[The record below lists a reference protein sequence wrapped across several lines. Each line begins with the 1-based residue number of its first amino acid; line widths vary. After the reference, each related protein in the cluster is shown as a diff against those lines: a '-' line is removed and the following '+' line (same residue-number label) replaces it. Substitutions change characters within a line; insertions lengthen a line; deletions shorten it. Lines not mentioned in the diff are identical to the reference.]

1 MALTLIGTVL
11 LPVKPPKSVT
21 CTVKL
26 PAVAVHAAAIF
37 AVTVPLVLV
46 KPVVDTP
53 TVLSAVMATN
63 KLPAGSV
70 RSLTVPKVAGAAG
83 LPC

>member
-1 MALTLIGTVL
+1 MALTLIGTISV
-11 LPVKPPKSVT
+11 PVKPPKSVT

-26 PAVAVHAAAIF
+26 PAVAVHDAAMF

-46 KPVVDTP
+46 SAVVLTP
-53 TVLSAVMATN
+53 TVLSATIATV

-70 RSLTVPKVAGAAG
+70 KSLTVPKVASVAE